1 LRLWVS
7 IVQLCDGLA
16 FFRSL
21 SQYRADRVQLN
32 YKSVTNSTQT
42 FAVDTTR
49 STPHEMQL
57 LESASNYCYFVL
69 LSTESSG
76 YRLSGVYCYGLRLND
91 GSKSEEG
98 VFIRT
103 AFVYGE
109 LFLAHSG
116 RLVGFR
122 SGNETFRG
130 KARKR
135 SLNAAASKRWLK
147 SVLPNIFFNFI
158 SMKSHGFVRR
168 EGKDQVAIK
177 RELIHFISFHSILFP
192 YSNFP
197 SALLL
202 RPAPPRLF
210 HAAFRAARLFPP
222 VLSFFSFFARSYPII
237 SSIKMSDGMRT
248 YLSSPN
254 PILLPRQE
262 YHLSFHPPLY
272 MT

>member
-1 LRLWVS
+1 
-7 IVQLCDGLA
+7 
-16 FFRSL
+16 
-21 SQYRADRVQLN
+21 
-32 YKSVTNSTQT
+32 
-42 FAVDTTR
+42 
-49 STPHEMQL
+49 MQL
-57 LESASNYCYFVL
+57 TQHEVRHTKCNFLNQHQIICYFVL

-76 YRLSGVYCYGLRLND
+76 YRLSGVYCYSLRLND

-122 SGNETFRG
+122 SGNETLRG

-147 SVLPNIFFNFI
+147 GVLPNIFINLI

-177 RELIHFISFHSILFP
+177 RELIHFISFHPSPLLKLSIRSP
-192 YSNFP
+192 PP
-197 SALLL
+197 SRTPTPLPRRLPCRPTLPSRPLLL
-202 RPAPPRLF
+202 QLLRSF
-210 HAAFRAARLFPP
+210 
-222 VLSFFSFFARSYPII
+222 LS
-237 SSIKMSDGMRT
+237 
-248 YLSSPN
+248 N
-254 PILLPRQE
+254 HQ
-262 YHLSFHPPLY
+262 LY
-272 MT
+272 QNVRWDENVP